1 MIFLFR
7 MTNYNDYFGW
17 LFRITVPEDYFGCL
31 FQITIS
37 GYCSGWLFQ
46 MPISDAYFRWLF
58 QMTVPNDYFG
68 CLRMTVSDYC
78 SRWIFWMLV
87 SDEFSGWLFVIPQ
100 LIRILTT
107 TVNSYFNQL
116 FDWLV
121 PPLIRFWTTASY
133 CRIMAPIPPDAYW
146 LIVKKINVQ
155 SCFAVRRSAS
165 LTGFPMTIS
174 KFWILNWISIET
186 LKIKNKLSTLDFPS
200 RPGTR
205 LSPVILV
212 KLHEKKSWHYFC
224 VTH

>member
-1 MIFLFR
+1 MTVSDYCSRRLFR
-7 MTNYNDYFGW
+7 MPVSDDYSGF
-17 LFRITVPEDYFGCL
+17 LFPMTV
-31 FQITIS
+31 
-37 GYCSGWLFQ
+37 
-46 MPISDAYFRWLF
+46 SDVYFRCLF
-58 QMTVPNDYFG
+58 QMTFPDDCSEWLF
-68 CLRMTVSDYC
+68 RMPPKTVSDYC

-200 RPGTR
+200 RPSTR
-205 LSPVILV
+205 LSPLTLV

-224 VTH
+224 VTHQSPK

>member
-1 MIFLFR
+1 MTIWMTVSDYCSRRLFRMPVSDDYSGFLFR
-7 MTNYNDYFGW
+7 MT
-17 LFRITVPEDYFGCL
+17 V
-31 FQITIS
+31 
-37 GYCSGWLFQ
+37 
-46 MPISDAYFRWLF
+46 SDAYFRCLF
-58 QMTVPNDYFG
+58 QMTFPDDCSEWLF
-68 CLRMTVSDYC
+68 RMPPKTVSDYC

-87 SDEFSGWLFVIPQ
+87 SDEFSGWLFVIPR

-165 LTGFPMTIS
+165 LTGFPMAIS
-174 KFWILNWISIET
+174 KFWILNWISIKT

-205 LSPVILV
+205 LSPVKLV
-212 KLHEKKSWHYFC
+212 KLHEKKPWHYFC
-224 VTH
+224 VTHQSPK